1 MQNPRCRQAT
11 QPKGTLR
18 QRNTKQWCGLVA
30 GWPKNIGWS
39 CVIKLENWF
48 KTRPSFRVCWLL
60 DWFKPVLRNKWLNR
74 TGPWSGSRL
83 NWSSPGFKTIV
94 KTADGAVFAE
104 AYINYRTGFG
114 AVVRDLTGTFI
125 AGLTGLF
132 DRDLFPKEAEALGLR
147 EVLRWIV
154 DCQLLNVLVE
164 IDSKEVRSVVCF
176 HGCDWSEWGVIVSDC
191 RALLN

>member
-1 MQNPRCRQAT
+1 MFSVSPVN
-11 QPKGTLR
+11 L
-18 QRNTKQWCGLVA
+18 GL
-30 GWPKNIGWS
+30 
-39 CVIKLENWF
+39 L
-48 KTRPSFRVCWLL
+48 
-60 DWFKPVLRNKWLNR
+60 
-74 TGPWSGSRL
+74 
-83 NWSSPGFKTIV
+83 
-94 KTADGAVFAE
+94 ADGAVFAE